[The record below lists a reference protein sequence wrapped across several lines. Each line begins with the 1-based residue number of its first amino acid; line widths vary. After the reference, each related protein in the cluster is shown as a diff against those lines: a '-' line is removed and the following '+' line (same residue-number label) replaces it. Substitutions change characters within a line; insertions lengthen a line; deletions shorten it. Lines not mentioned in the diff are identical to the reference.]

1 MCASRLSEQE
11 RKLVR
16 CGPLAASRK
25 TTWGTK
31 ACFHVQTKL
40 LLTQLQMPPGL
51 MAEQVDGGVEE
62 KAFALLKLKQKPRQ
76 R

>member
-1 MCASRLSEQE
+1 
-11 RKLVR
+11 
-16 CGPLAASRK
+16 
-25 TTWGTK
+25 
-31 ACFHVQTKL
+31 
-40 LLTQLQMPPGL
+40 MPPGL